1 MSEIKYSVIDHHSMW
16 GWPKQNTTPEEA
28 EIVFVWNDF
37 TIKEDV
43 QRWQK
48 EGKKVICF
56 EHGWNAFFDY
66 KLNNHIPIADG
77 FLALGKNS
85 AKSLIECGLNQ
96 QKVLITG
103 NPNLGKIRKIKPYFS
118 PHRKKILYTALHWTR
133 DLYDYNNAKLGEII
147 NTFSSVADIY
157 VKTNDK
163 SKIRIPD
170 GVLQWNSNINENEY
184 LFKDIMNGLKNFD
197 LVLTPKESTFDF
209 IALKIGKKVFRIG
222 KPEEYRHADDPNTR
236 SILPYEP
243 ISIEFLNKNCE
254 IMVNLEDE
262 LSKSIKMSKILKWV
276 IEA

>member
-1 MSEIKYSVIDHHSMW
+1 MSEIKYGVIDHHSMW

-43 QRWQK
+43 LRWQK

-103 NPNLGKIRKIKPYFS
+103 NPNLGKIRKIKPYFF
-118 PHRKKILYTALHWTR
+118 PHRKKSYIPHYIGQEIYMIITMLNWMKSSILFQVLLIFTSKQMIK
-133 DLYDYNNAKLGEII
+133 AKL
-147 NTFSSVADIY
+147 
-157 VKTNDK
+157 
-163 SKIRIPD
+163 
-170 GVLQWNSNINENEY
+170 
-184 LFKDIMNGLKNFD
+184 
-197 LVLTPKESTFDF
+197 
-209 IALKIGKKVFRIG
+209 
-222 KPEEYRHADDPNTR
+222 
-236 SILPYEP
+236 
-243 ISIEFLNKNCE
+243 EFL
-254 IMVNLEDE
+254 MVFYNG
-262 LSKSIKMSKILKWV
+262 IQI
-276 IEA
+276 